1 MEEFIINQCV
11 IFIFKSY
18 FSVSVLLQYI
28 LKLNLSASER
38 FKSKIEKELSFCTN
52 LSFQIPVTLNPV
64 IFQTLLSWSNTI
76 YSLKYLRSTTLFC
89 KDIGVRKSEFAT
101 KTQFLY
107 NKKHTT
113 VFLEQKTC
121 DSVLGTKKHTTVFLE
136 RKKHTTEFLEQKT
149 YDSVLGTK
157 NIRQGSWNEKHTTM
171 FLERKNIR
179 QCSWNEKTYDS
190 VLGTKKL
197 KVRDEQG
204 L

>member
-1 MEEFIINQCV
+1 MKKKIKKTQNCCKNSDFLILNSCWCKPKKNIFWLFHLEEFIINQCV

-121 DSVLGTKKHTTVFLE
+121 DSVLGTKKHTTE
-136 RKKHTTEFLEQKT
+136 
-149 YDSVLGTK
+149 
-157 NIRQGSWNEKHTTM
+157 
-171 FLERKNIR
+171 FLERKN
-179 QCSWNEKTYDS
+179 
-190 VLGTKKL
+190 
-197 KVRDEQG
+197 
-204 L
+204 

>member
-1 MEEFIINQCV
+1 M
-11 IFIFKSY
+11 
-18 FSVSVLLQYI
+18 
-28 LKLNLSASER
+28 
-38 FKSKIEKELSFCTN
+38 
-52 LSFQIPVTLNPV
+52 TLG
-64 IFQTLLSWSNTI
+64 
-76 YSLKYLRSTTLFC
+76 C

-113 VFLEQKTC
+113 VFLEQK
-121 DSVLGTKKHTTVFLE
+121 
-136 RKKHTTEFLEQKT
+136 
-149 YDSVLGTK
+149 
-157 NIRQGSWNEKHTTM
+157 
-171 FLERKNIR
+171 NIR

>member
-101 KTQFLY
+101 QTQFLY
-107 NKKHTT
+107 KK
-113 VFLEQKTC
+113 KY
-121 DSVLGTKKHTTVFLE
+121 DSVLGTKNMRQCSWNEKAYDSVLGTN
-136 RKKHTTEFLEQKT
+136 KHTTEFLEQKT

-157 NIRQGSWNEKHTTM
+157 KHTTG
-171 FLERKNIR
+171 FLER
-179 QCSWNEKTYDS
+179 KTYDS
-190 VLGTKKL
+190 VLGTKKHTTVFL
-197 KVRDEQG
+197 ERKN
-204 L
+204 

>member
-1 MEEFIINQCV
+1 MKKKIKKTQNCGKNSDFLILNSCWCKPKKNIFWLFHLEEFIINQCV

-101 KTQFLY
+101 QTQFLY

-121 DSVLGTKKHTTVFLE
+121 DSVLGTKKHTTE
-136 RKKHTTEFLEQKT
+136 
-149 YDSVLGTK
+149 
-157 NIRQGSWNEKHTTM
+157 
-171 FLERKNIR
+171 FLERKN
-179 QCSWNEKTYDS
+179 
-190 VLGTKKL
+190 
-197 KVRDEQG
+197 
-204 L
+204 

>member
-101 KTQFLY
+101 QTQFLY

-136 RKKHTTEFLEQKT
+136 RKNTRQSSWNKKHTTVFLEQKNIPQ
-149 YDSVLGTK
+149 VLGT
-157 NIRQGSWNEKHTTM
+157 
-171 FLERKNIR
+171 KNIR
-179 QCSWNEKTYDS
+179 QCSWNEKTYDR